1 MQKGLA
7 VGRYC
12 CDSEAS
18 NSKCKVLKAMKVT
31 LAEKVQNYLCFNA
44 KIISVA

>member
-18 NSKCKVLKAMKVT
+18 NSKSQVLKAMNVT
-31 LAEKVQNYLCFNA
+31 LAERGQIVLRFNA
-44 KIISVA
+44 KIMSVA